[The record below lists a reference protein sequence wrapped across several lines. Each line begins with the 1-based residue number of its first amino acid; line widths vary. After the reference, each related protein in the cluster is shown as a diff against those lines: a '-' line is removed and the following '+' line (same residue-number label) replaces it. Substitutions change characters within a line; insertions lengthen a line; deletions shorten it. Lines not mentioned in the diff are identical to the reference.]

1 MGKKVKI
8 MEFFSA
14 LGRSLMMPIAALAV
28 AGLLLGLTGAMA
40 KPQVQNLFPF
50 LKNDVILY
58 VINTIKTV
66 TGAIFN
72 VIPLLF
78 SISIALGLAKKD
90 KEIAAFAGFIGYYT
104 FLVSA
109 SKIMN
114 SGFFDFSALRMANI
128 LGVNNTIL

>member
-78 SISIALGLAKKD
+78 SISIALGLAKKI
-90 KEIAAFAGFIGYYT
+90 K
-104 FLVSA
+104 
-109 SKIMN
+109 K
-114 SGFFDFSALRMANI
+114 
-128 LGVNNTIL
+128 

>member
-50 LKNDVILY
+50 
-58 VINTIKTV
+58 
-66 TGAIFN
+66 
-72 VIPLLF
+72 
-78 SISIALGLAKKD
+78 
-90 KEIAAFAGFIGYYT
+90 
-104 FLVSA
+104 
-109 SKIMN
+109 
-114 SGFFDFSALRMANI
+114 
-128 LGVNNTIL
+128 